1 MAGDNHRIRDI
12 IINTGAIN
20 PISVLLE
27 AAEPESSF
35 LRNVSWTLSNLCRG
49 RPPPANN
56 KIQKAIKALGKTLVQ
71 NNKEEILTDVCWALS
86 YISDGGEENIEE
98 MLEVQDLIIKIIK
111 LLSHEQVSIT
121 IPCLRIIGNI
131 VTGDDKVTQYVID

>member
-12 IINTGAIN
+12 IINTGAIE
-20 PISVLLE
+20 PISLLLE
-27 AAEPESSF
+27 QADPDSSF

-49 RPPPANN
+49 RPPPANH
-56 KIQKAIKALGKTLVQ
+56 KIKRAIKALGKTLVY
-71 NNKEEILTDVCWALS
+71 NRKEEILTDVCWALS

-98 MLEVQDLIIKIIK
+98 MFNVQGLIVKIIE
-111 LLSHEQVSIT
+111 LLSHDQVSIT

-131 VTGDDKVTQYVID
+131 VTGDDKITQYVID